1 MKRTPQTALLGN
13 CFWNIV
19 AGEGM
24 DETDLKILRILR
36 ENSRESLGKISEDL
50 GISKAT
56 VSRRL
61 SKMEKDGYISGYT
74 VQTNTARLGLM
85 KGMISLQV
93 VGTAVNAVIEE
104 LRTFKELESVM
115 KVFGDHGLICIVFTP
130 SVDSL
135 YELIQNRLLKIPNV
149 QNVEVD
155 IVIDRIVINP
165 DAEFDMARSRI
176 VGPK

>member
-1 MKRTPQTALLGN
+1 
-13 CFWNIV
+13 
-19 AGEGM
+19 M
-24 DETDLKILRILR
+24 DETDLKILRMLR
-36 ENSRESLGKISEDL
+36 ENSRESLGRIAEDL

-61 SKMEKDGYISGYT
+61 SRMEQDGYISGYT
-74 VQTNTARLGLM
+74 VQVNTARLGLM

-104 LRTFKELESVM
+104 LRTIREMESVTR
-115 KVFGDHGLICIVFTP
+115 VFGDHGLICIVYTP

-149 QNVEVD
+149 HNVEVD
-155 IVIDRIVINP
+155 IVIDRIAINP
-165 DAEFDMARSRI
+165 KADFDMAHSHL